1 MDRCTIFVDAGHLLA
16 EGGKLCCGTNSR
28 ADFTCDYEGLT
39 TALAAFASEHCHLP
53 VLRTYW
59 YDGAPDAIPTPE
71 HLRVA
76 ALPNVK
82 LRLGRLVQG
91 EQKGVDSLIVRD
103 FMTLARERATATA
116 YLLGGDED
124 LREGIAAAQ
133 EMGVR
138 VVVLGIPTTQ
148 QGNQAASLIREA
160 DEHLVLETAFWSP
173 HFFKVEAG
181 LATPRP
187 KPVQPVREG
196 DQAIPPERRSSR
208 GEMAMRL
215 GEQFADAWT
224 SRVTHDELLKLLDYA
239 PRIPRE
245 LDVQLIVEAEQ
256 TLGSLRESQDL
267 KKDLRAGFWRAL
279 KNARRTLK
287 ISVHDTSNPDP

>member
-1 MDRCTIFVDAGHLLA
+1 MDRCAVFVDAGHLLA
-16 EGGKLCCGTNSR
+16 EGGKLCCGTKSS
-28 ADFTCDYEGLT
+28 ADFTCDYAGLAA
-39 TALAAFASEHCHLP
+39 ALAAFASTQCRLP

-59 YDGAPDAIPTPE
+59 YDAAPRAIHTSAQ
-71 HLRVA
+71 LRIA

-82 LRLGRLVQG
+82 VRLGRLVAG

-103 FMTLARERATATA
+103 FMTLARERAIAAA

-124 LREGIAAAQ
+124 LREGIVAAQ

-148 QGNQAASLIREA
+148 QGNQAISLIQEA

-173 HFFKVEAG
+173 HFSKLEAG
-181 LATPRP
+181 LATPEAG
-187 KPVQPVREG
+187 PVRPVFQEVE
-196 DQAIPPERRSSR
+196 AVPPETKSSK
-208 GEMAMRL
+208 GEMATRL
-215 GEQFADAWT
+215 GEQFADAWA
-224 SRVTHDELLKLLDYA
+224 SRVAPEELLRLLYYA

-245 LDVQLIVEAEQ
+245 LDVQLIIEAEQ

-279 KNARRTLK
+279 KNAGRTLK
-287 ISVHDTSNPDP
+287 INVHNNFKS